1 MSRKEIGVALQL
13 VSHSPDQTQF
23 LGRLIGEHA
32 LAGDVFLLIGE
43 LGAGKTCL
51 AQGIAWGLGVTD
63 YTASPSFV
71 IVREYKGRLPLY
83 HMDFYR
89 LTHLEEV
96 AGLGLDEYLSGK
108 GASVIEWPER
118 GLPELPRE
126 SLSVRIEYLSSTDR
140 ALVLEPVGR
149 RYVELNA
156 SVEIGLQGERGV
168 RWNWL

>member
-1 MSRKEIGVALQL
+1 MSNTDAAVARHL

-23 LGRLIGEHA
+23 LGRIIGEHA

-51 AQGIAWGLGVTD
+51 TQGIAWGLGITD

-89 LTHLEEV
+89 LAHLEEI
-96 AGLGLDEYLSGK
+96 AGLGLDEYLFGK
-108 GASVIEWPER
+108 GVSVIEWPDR
-118 GLPELPRE
+118 GLPILPQE
-126 SLSVRIEYLSSTDR
+126 NLSVRIGYLSATDR
-140 ALVLEPVGR
+140 SFALAPAGR
-149 RYVELNA
+149 RYVELTA
-156 SVEIGLQGERGV
+156 SIRADLLGERGAQ
-168 RWNWL
+168 WNWL